1 MFTRADE
8 LSRLL
13 WIASVAVAA
22 LFIHDATTFAIF
34 LVFPVLVI
42 LSDLK
47 LFYRT
52 FAERWK
58 IILLLPACLLL
69 FHYVV
74 QTFSLGNHDPAAVTG
89 GDKDFAFVAA
99 GRVLAV
105 VLFSLAFI
113 EITDPRRL
121 AEGLNRLGLPY
132 KWAFAVYLGLAYV
145 HVLQGVAG
153 DIKDSIRIRMKGRRL
168 GPIARLEL
176 FGRFVLLLVIASLV
190 RAEMTSVSIL
200 SRGFAISPRR
210 TYIRVHAWS
219 AYGIALC
226 VSMCCWMIVVFA
238 R

>member
-13 WIASVAVAA
+13 WIASVALAA
-22 LFIHDATTFAIF
+22 LFIRNATTFAVFI
-34 LVFPVLVI
+34 VFPMLVV

-47 LFYRT
+47 LFWRT
-52 FAERWK
+52 FTERWK
-58 IILLLPACLLL
+58 IILLLPAGLLL
-69 FHYVV
+69 FHYVT
-74 QTFSLGNHDPAAVTG
+74 QMFSPGNHDPVAG
-89 GDKDFAFVAA
+89 GENGFAFVAA

-105 VLFSLAFI
+105 VTFSLAFI

-145 HVLQGVAG
+145 HVLQGVG
-153 DIKDSIRIRMKGRRL
+153 SDIRDSIRIRMKGRRL

-190 RAEMTSVSIL
+190 RAEMTAVSIQ

-210 TYIRVHAWS
+210 TYIRVHAWN
-219 AYGIALC
+219 AYGIVLC
-226 VSMCCWMIVVFA
+226 LSMCCWMIAVFA
-238 R
+238 H